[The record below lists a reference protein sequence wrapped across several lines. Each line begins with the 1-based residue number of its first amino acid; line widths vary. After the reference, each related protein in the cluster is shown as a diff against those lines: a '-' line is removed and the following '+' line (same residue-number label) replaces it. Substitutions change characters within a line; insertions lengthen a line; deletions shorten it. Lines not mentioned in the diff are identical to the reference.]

1 MGKKGKETK
10 AQILDAA
17 IKLFSKKGFSKT
29 SVSELLNETN
39 LTKGGLYWHFE
50 NKDAI
55 GLAVIQAIKETWLPH
70 ILYGVEDER
79 DIKEKIL
86 KIVDN
91 RINMGKSD
99 ESASSLFIMLTTEA
113 FQLEGGFKKEL
124 IILFN
129 KWRDAIA
136 KIIEEGIRKRLI
148 RKGVDTQAMAATIIG
163 TIEGALLISQLN
175 KKALDYKMV
184 SDSIKRLVN
193 GLFE

>member
-1 MGKKGKETK
+1 MAKKGKETK

-113 FQLEGGFKKEL
+113 FQLEGGLKKEL

-136 KIIEEGIRKRLI
+136 KIIDEGIRKRLI

-163 TIEGALLISQLN
+163 TIEGAHLISQLN